1 MVNRWEKN
9 GKCGRFYFL
18 GSKIT
23 ADGDCNHEIKTLT
36 PWYKSYD
43 KPREWIKKQRNHFAD
58 KRLYSQSY
66 GFSSSHVRMWEQDHK
81 KCWMLKSWC
90 FWTVVMEKTLESPL
104 DSREIKSVNPKGNQP
119 WIVIGRTEA
128 EALIL
133 CPPDAKSWLTGKDPD
148 AGKDW
153 WQEEKGAAKDEMV
166 T

>member
-1 MVNRWEKN
+1 
-9 GKCGRFYFL
+9 
-18 GSKIT
+18 
-23 ADGDCNHEIKTLT
+23 
-36 PWYKSYD
+36 
-43 KPREWIKKQRNHFAD
+43 
-58 KRLYSQSY
+58 
-66 GFSSSHVRMWEQDHK
+66 
-81 KCWMLKSWC
+81 
-90 FWTVVMEKTLESPL
+90 MEKTLESPL